1 MSDGHADQI
10 LAKAG
15 KPEPPEKPAP
25 PIDPALYQ
33 RDDVRRILAE
43 RDIAALYRALK
54 DEGVTQRT
62 IAALTGQSQSEV
74 SEILASRRVLAYDV
88 LVRIAAGLGIPR
100 ELMGLSYGADSAGGE
115 EGAYPGVEGG
125 PGPEVEEEMRRRALL
140 AATSL
145 AALGQVVTSLGEVA
159 ELALPRTGDEP
170 LPSRLGMS
178 HVQATEAVTE
188 QLRATARQYGGQAEV
203 FGAAAKHYI
212 RWMGVPAADAVQ
224 ARLGCALAE
233 LHTEAGW
240 ACYDSGVDGRGYFTH
255 ALRLADEVGDGY
267 GIGNAPGTP
276 GRAWCAAGTPT
287 THSRR
292 SSWGSS
298 RLQGLHRGSPR
309 RRPSARTTPGCRRSA
324 RG

>member
-1 MSDGHADQI
+1 MSDGHADQ
-10 LAKAG
+10 
-15 KPEPPEKPAP
+15 
-25 PIDPALYQ
+25 
-33 RDDVRRILAE
+33 
-43 RDIAALYRALK
+43 
-54 DEGVTQRT
+54 
-62 IAALTGQSQSEV
+62 
-74 SEILASRRVLAYDV
+74 
-88 LVRIAAGLGIPR
+88 
-100 ELMGLSYGADSAGGE
+100 
-115 EGAYPGVEGG
+115 
-125 PGPEVEEEMRRRALL
+125 
-140 AATSL
+140 
-145 AALGQVVTSLGEVA
+145 SLGEVA

-178 HVQATEAVTE
+178 HVQAIEAVTE